1 MTNSYVNYSLEELIS
16 MKASI
21 DVAIAEKKKQAYNEA
36 LEKVLEALEIM
47 KTNYPY
53 DEAIDFADGD
63 YITWEELYRHIH
75 ELF

>member
-1 MTNSYVNYSLEELIS
+1 MTNSYTNYSMEELIS
-16 MKASI
+16 MKENIEKAI
-21 DVAIAEKKKQAYNEA
+21 DEKKRKAYDEA

-53 DEAIDFADGD
+53 DEAIDFADGN